1 MLTIFLTYISYPVLL
16 LNFLIQAAR
25 VQRCLVVLGFICEH
39 SRKCQDI
46 IRKSTTS
53 NPTLEDSKEEYATS
67 TSLPASTNGN
77 VTISPKARTSD
88 MLVIKYPLNELQA
101 TSPRGMK
108 INHTNPHK
116 AEEVVARMCITEIT
130 GEENR
135 RSTG

>member
-1 MLTIFLTYISYPVLL
+1 M
-16 LNFLIQAAR
+16 
-25 VQRCLVVLGFICEH
+25 VLGFICEH

-53 NPTLEDSKEEYATS
+53 NPTLEDSKEEYVTS
-67 TSLPASTNGN
+67 TSLTASTNGN
-77 VTISPKARTSD
+77 VTTSPKAKTSD
-88 MLVIKYPLNELQA
+88 MLVKYPLNELQV

-108 INHTNPHK
+108 VNHINPHK
-116 AEEVVARMCITEIT
+116 AEEVVACMCITEIT